1 MSKHPN
7 STIVNKDA
15 ERFQVNPSFGLLQPG
30 QKCEVDVIFT
40 PNIEKSILHKV
51 EFKITNNQVIKLL
64 TVKGV
69 GMSQN
74 IEFIP
79 SKVVLDTAL
88 FQGSL
93 GTCGNEESTENP
105 IEVYS
110 LDFDSRYREEE
121 EMLRNFEGFDTGI
134 DDDTVSQNTD
144 VAATQRRETKVLY
157 LAPRKPGMALWK
169 EVATAYDKKQK
180 KVLQANRDKEMED
193 KLKSESEEEKKIAE
207 EYFRTKISDVEESR
221 MVEEKHPNYIP
232 ETERHSLIVWG
243 LPGRGKSYLAVSLAE
258 KHTRA
263 LLSLNNVIEWHMQQA
278 TETGE
283 EIKKFLAVQANK
295 KEKDLQERE
304 KFRKALKKVDEIP
317 STKKSKNISPW
328 IYSKRRFPKGSVSV
342 TATQV

>member
-1 MSKHPN
+1 M
-7 STIVNKDA
+7 
-15 ERFQVNPSFGLLQPG
+15 NPSFGLLQPG

-79 SKVVLDTAL
+79 SKVVLGPVLPYSKEAWVL
-88 FQGSL
+88 VEMR
-93 GTCGNEESTENP
+93 NPTENP

-134 DDDTVSQNTD
+134 DDVTVSQNTD

-207 EYFRTKISDVEESR
+207 KYFRTKISGCEGKQNGR
-221 MVEEKHPNYIP
+221 GKHRNYIP